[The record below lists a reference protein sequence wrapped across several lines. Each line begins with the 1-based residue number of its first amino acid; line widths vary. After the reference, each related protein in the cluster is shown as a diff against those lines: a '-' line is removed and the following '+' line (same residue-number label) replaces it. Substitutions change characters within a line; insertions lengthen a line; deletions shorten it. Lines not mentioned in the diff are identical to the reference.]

1 MYVCYYCTGT
11 SGSIV
16 IHVVMIIIII
26 LIIYY
31 SLCLFL
37 SLSQGGYFS
46 QVRNTKKS
54 SQRLREALVDS
65 NLCLPL
71 CLLTA
76 QQRDCIVYRDGS
88 HLHLKLVCSMYDN
101 VRTYCT

>member
-1 MYVCYYCTGT
+1 M
-11 SGSIV
+11 
-16 IHVVMIIIII
+16 VVVAA
-26 LIIYY
+26 LASFPPPPPPP
-31 SLCLFL
+31 SLT
-37 SLSQGGYFS
+37 QGGYFS

-76 QQRDCIVYRDGS
+76 QQRDCIVFRDGS
-88 HLHLKLVCSMYDN
+88 RRHLKLVGKLFDHVSGYTVHVHRVHVYEYMC
-101 VRTYCT
+101 